1 MLSRLEPLLAN
12 RQQII
17 LAHDSRDALTRKRAI
32 YLALELD
39 RSWTETVGV
48 QRLNCDATHI
58 QSLWTGRSCL
68 QYVDTMPPAPVLIVG
83 AGPSGLNLALALI
96 RRNVQCRLISEA
108 EGPGEE
114 SRAMVVQAR
123 TLEFYGQYGF
133 AGEVIEQGVVAETAH
148 VREGGSS
155 GSREVLSISFK
166 EMGTGLSPYPFAL
179 AYPQDDHERFLI
191 EKLKNAGCEVE
202 WGAKLTGFSEGEN
215 GIRATIQH
223 NIGRV
228 EQAESEYICGCD
240 GARSRVRETLQL
252 GFPGGTYEQLFYVAD
267 VKIAR
272 GFSRDLYINLG
283 KHILTLM
290 FPVRSSGMQRLIG
303 LVPPELSHRDKLGF
317 EDIRAHVE
325 PLLDIKVTDVNW
337 FSTYRVHHRVA
348 DKFRMGRAFLVG
360 DAGHIHS
367 PAGGQGMNTGIGDA
381 VNLGWKIAHVLQ
393 NRADT
398 SLLDTYEPER
408 IGFARSLVSTTDRAF
423 TGLVG
428 EGVAGEFTR
437 RIVAPLVFGVVTRSS
452 LGRHAIF
459 RTISQMRVHYPDSPL
474 SQGVAGDVHGGDRLP
489 WTEVHGKDNFEPL
502 RSLDWQAHVYGE
514 VDKDL
519 EIACGEIHLPLHAF
533 SFGDSAKAAGFKRDA
548 LHLVRPDGYIALAS
562 FEQNAS
568 TLMTFV
574 KQFHLRFQNS
584 LISA

>member
-1 MLSRLEPLLAN
+1 
-12 RQQII
+12 
-17 LAHDSRDALTRKRAI
+17 
-32 YLALELD
+32 
-39 RSWTETVGV
+39 
-48 QRLNCDATHI
+48 
-58 QSLWTGRSCL
+58 
-68 QYVDTMPPAPVLIVG
+68 MPPAPVLIVG

-215 GIRATIQH
+215 CIRATIQH

-228 EQAESEYICGCD
+228 ERAESEYICGCD
-240 GARSRVRETLQL
+240 GARSCVRETLQL

-303 LVPPELSHRDKLGF
+303 LVPPELSHRDKLCF

-519 EIACGEIHLPLHAF
+519 EIACGELHLPLHAF

>member
-1 MLSRLEPLLAN
+1 MS
-12 RQQII
+12 
-17 LAHDSRDALTRKRAI
+17 
-32 YLALELD
+32 
-39 RSWTETVGV
+39 
-48 QRLNCDATHI
+48 
-58 QSLWTGRSCL
+58 
-68 QYVDTMPPAPVLIVG
+68 PAPVLIVG
-83 AGPSGLNLALALI
+83 AGPSGLNLALALT
-96 RRNVQCRLISEA
+96 RRKVQCRLISEA

-133 AGEVIEQGVVAETAH
+133 AREVVEQGVVSETAH

-166 EMGTGLSPYPFAL
+166 EMGAGLSPYPFAL

-191 EKLKNAGCEVE
+191 KKLRDEGCEVN
-202 WGAKLTGFSEGEN
+202 WGAKLTAFAEDETSV
-215 GIRATIQH
+215 RATIEH
-223 NIGRV
+223 NTGQIEQV
-228 EQAESEYICGCD
+228 ESAYICGCD
-240 GARSRVRETLQL
+240 GARSCVRESLHL

-283 KHILTLM
+283 KRILTLM

-303 LVPPELSHRDKLGF
+303 LVPSELSHRDKLGF
-317 EDIRAHVE
+317 EDIRAQVE
-325 PLLDIKVTDVNW
+325 PLLDIKVTEVNW
-337 FSTYRVHHRVA
+337 FATYRVHHRVA
-348 DKFRMGRAFLVG
+348 DKFRVGRAFLVG

-381 VNLGWKIAHVLQ
+381 VNLGWKMAHVLQ

-408 IGFARSLVSTTDRAF
+408 IGFARSLVATTDRAF

-437 RIVAPLVFGVVTRSS
+437 KIVAPLLFSVVTRFS

-459 RTISQMRVHYPDSPL
+459 RTISQMRIHYPDSPL
-474 SQGVAGDVHGGDRLP
+474 SQGVAGEVHGGDRLP
-489 WTEVHGKDNFEPL
+489 WAGVDAKDNFEPL

-514 VDKDL
+514 VEKDL
-519 EIACGEIHLPLHAF
+519 EVACGELHLPLHTF
-533 SFGDSAKAAGFKRDA
+533 PFTDSTKEAGLKRGA
-548 LHLVRPDGYIALAS
+548 LYLVRPDGYIALAS
-562 FEQNAS
+562 FERS
-568 TLMTFV
+568 TNKLRTFAE
-574 KQFHLRFQNS
+574 QFHLRFQVS
-584 LISA
+584 SISA

>member
-1 MLSRLEPLLAN
+1 
-12 RQQII
+12 
-17 LAHDSRDALTRKRAI
+17 
-32 YLALELD
+32 
-39 RSWTETVGV
+39 
-48 QRLNCDATHI
+48 
-58 QSLWTGRSCL
+58 
-68 QYVDTMPPAPVLIVG
+68 MPPAPVLIVG

-96 RRNVQCRLISEA
+96 RRNAQCRLISEA
-108 EGPGEE
+108 EDPGEE

-148 VREGGSS
+148 VREGGSN

-166 EMGTGLSPYPFAL
+166 EMGAGLSPYPFAL

-191 EKLKNAGCEVE
+191 EKLKDAGCEVE
-202 WGAKLTGFSEGEN
+202 WGARLTDFREGEN
-215 GIRATIQH
+215 GIRATIEH
-223 NIGRV
+223 NTGRV
-228 EQAESEYICGCD
+228 EEVESVYICGCD
-240 GARSRVRETLQL
+240 GARSCVRETLHL

-303 LVPPELSHRDKLGF
+303 LVPSELSHRDKLLGF

-325 PLLDIKVTDVNW
+325 ALLDIKVTAINW

-348 DKFRMGRAFLVG
+348 DKFRVGRAFLVG

-393 NRADT
+393 NRADKT
-398 SLLDTYEPER
+398 LLDTYEPER
-408 IGFARSLVSTTDRAF
+408 IGFARSLVSTTDRVF

-437 RIVAPLVFGVVTRSS
+437 KIVAPLVFGVVTRFN

-459 RTISQMRVHYPDSPL
+459 RTISQMRIHYPDSPL

-489 WTEVHGKDNFEPL
+489 WTGVHAKDNFEPL

-519 EIACGEIHLPLHAF
+519 EIACGELHLPLHAF
-533 SFGDSAKAAGFKRDA
+533 PVGQNTKDAGLKRGA
-548 LHLVRPDGYIALAS
+548 LYLVRPDGYIALAS
-562 FEQNAS
+562 FEQSAS
-568 TLMTFV
+568 KLRTFV
-574 KQFHLRFQNS
+574 EKFNLRFRNLS
-584 LISA
+584 ISA